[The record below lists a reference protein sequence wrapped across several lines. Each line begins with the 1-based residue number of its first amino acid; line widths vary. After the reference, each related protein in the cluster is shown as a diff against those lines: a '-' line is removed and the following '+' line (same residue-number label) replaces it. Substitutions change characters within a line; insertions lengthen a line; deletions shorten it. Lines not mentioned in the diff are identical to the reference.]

1 MRGQAEEGEAQRSII
16 SYAGGELRLKGLAAV
31 EGSVT
36 ASEGEL

>member
-16 SYAGGELRLKGLAAV
+16 SYARGKLQQRRLAAV

-36 ASEGEL
+36 PSEGEL